1 MYYLSKKDGV
11 QMKKILVSYFEP
23 FGEEKENSSE
33 LAVKAYLKKYSE
45 MNTGIVVVK
54 LPTTFED
61 SANKLI
67 EKISSENPNILLM
80 FGQAAGR
87 KNISIERVAVN
98 IIDARIPDNKGE
110 QPIDKPVIPGGK
122 NAYFSSLPVRKIK
135 NALEERNI
143 PVSISYSAGT
153 YVCNYLF
160 YSVMHHI
167 ETRELNIYAGFI
179 HYPLSSLQVQENED
193 KPYLKHQILVD
204 GLNEIIKVCDN
215 Q

>member
-1 MYYLSKKDGV
+1 
-11 QMKKILVSYFEP
+11 MKKILISYFEP

-33 LAVKAYLKKYSE
+33 LTVNVYFEQYPE
-45 MNTGIVVVK
+45 MKTSIFAVK
-54 LPTTFED
+54 LPTTFKD
-61 SANKLI
+61 CANKLI
-67 EKISSENPNILLM
+67 ETISSENPDIVLM

-98 IIDARIPDNKGE
+98 IIDARIPDNNGE

-122 NAYFSSLPVRKIK
+122 NAYFSSLPVRRIK
-135 NALEERNI
+135 NALEDNNI

-167 ETRELNIYAGFI
+167 ETRQLNINAGFI
-179 HYPLSSLQVQENED
+179 HYPLSSMQVKENED
-193 KPYLKHQILVD
+193 KPYLKQQILVD
-204 GLNEIIKVCDN
+204 GLNEIIKVCDRK
-215 Q
+215 

>member
-1 MYYLSKKDGV
+1 
-11 QMKKILVSYFEP
+11 
-23 FGEEKENSSE
+23 
-33 LAVKAYLKKYSE
+33 
-45 MNTGIVVVK
+45 
-54 LPTTFED
+54 
-61 SANKLI
+61 
-67 EKISSENPNILLM
+67 M

-110 QPIDKPVIPGGK
+110 KPIDKPVIPGGK

-135 NALEERNI
+135 DALEEKNI

-167 ETRELNIYAGFI
+167 ETRELDKCAGFI
-179 HYPLSSLQVQENED
+179 HYPLSSMQVKENED
-193 KPYLKHQILVD
+193 KPYLKQHVLVD

>member
-1 MYYLSKKDGV
+1 
-11 QMKKILVSYFEP
+11 MKKILISYFEP

-33 LAVKAYLKKYSE
+33 LAVNAYFKQYPE
-45 MNTGIVVVK
+45 MKTSIVAIK
-54 LPTTFED
+54 LPTTFKD

-67 EKISSENPNILLM
+67 KSISSENPDIILM
-80 FGQAAGR
+80 FGQAMGR

-98 IIDARIPDNKGE
+98 IIDARIPDNEGE

-135 NALEERNI
+135 DALEEKNI

-160 YSVMHHI
+160 YSVMHFI
-167 ETRELNIYAGFI
+167 EYNKLETRAGFV
-179 HYPLSSLQVQENED
+179 HLPLSSSQIEENSD
-193 KPYLKHQILVD
+193 KPSLSQQMLVD
-204 GLNEIIKVCDN
+204 GLNEIIKVCDS
-215 Q
+215 